1 MTLLA
6 IDSSSK
12 TCGLALYDGVHV
24 RFEFTWQSRDFHSI
38 DLAPAILRALDITG
52 VKIVDLKAIAVAI
65 GPGSYTGLR
74 ISLALAKGLTFAHEL
89 DLIAV
94 PTLDILAAGQPV
106 QDLPMIAV
114 LQAGRARL
122 AACWYEANKG
132 TWVAKG
138 QTISMTVQELSE
150 SIHKPTLV
158 SGELEESD
166 RAAIGRKYKNAILAS
181 PAWSLRR
188 PALLAELAWQR
199 WQAGDIDKAAG
210 LSPIYLQAAGV
221 PA

>member
-12 TCGLALYDGVHV
+12 TCGLALYDGLHV
-24 RFEFTWQSRDFHSI
+24 GYEFIWQSRDFHSTY
-38 DLAPAILRALDITG
+38 LAPAILRALEMTG
-52 VKIVDLKAIAVAI
+52 VRIIDLKAIAVAI

-74 ISLALAKGLTFAHEL
+74 ISLALAKGLAFAHGL

-106 QDLPMIAV
+106 QDLPMVAI

-122 AACWYEANKG
+122 AACWYEAKKAAWIATNEP
-132 TWVAKG
+132 V
-138 QTISMTVQELSE
+138 SMTAQELVE
-150 SIHKPTLV
+150 LIHKPTLIC
-158 SGELEESD
+158 GELEAGD

-181 PAWSLRR
+181 PAWSIRR

-199 WQAGDIDKAAG
+199 WQAGEFDKAAG

>member
-6 IDSSSK
+6 IDSSSR
-12 TCGLALYDGVHV
+12 TCGLALYDGLHV
-24 RFEFTWQSRDFHSI
+24 RYEFSWQSRDFHSI
-38 DLAPAILRALDITG
+38 DLAPAILRALEMTG
-52 VKIVDLKAIAVAI
+52 VKMADLKAIAVAI

-74 ISLALAKGLTFAHEL
+74 ISLALAKGLAFAHGL
-89 DLIAV
+89 NLVAV
-94 PTLDILAAGQPV
+94 PTLDILAGGQPV
-106 QDLPMIAV
+106 QDLSMVAV

-122 AACWYEANKG
+122 AVGWYEAKKG
-132 TWVAKG
+132 AWVAKG
-138 QTISMTVQELSE
+138 GPISMTVQELVE
-150 SIHKPTLV
+150 LIHKPTLIC
-158 SGELEESD
+158 GELEEGD

-188 PALLAELAWQR
+188 PALLAELAWCR

-221 PA
+221 PV